1 MTFFAP
7 PSTESSSIFESPTP
21 LPRGPH
27 GLSRDAVAESQRTR
41 LMAAATEAVA
51 EFGYAGATIAEITK
65 RAGVSPKSFYEHFGD
80 KLDCYLAGYDVLV
93 STLIEQIGSGLAA
106 DTDWPKFVEA
116 TLASYL
122 GTLGANPAAARAY
135 LVEIEAAGPPARRR
149 RREAYARF
157 AEVFKVRHEQMQALD
172 PQLGPL
178 PDRVYLALVHGVRDL
193 VADALDA
200 SESPRLNEIG
210 PDALLWVL
218 ATTHGARAAARDL
231 SAI

>member
-1 MTFFAP
+1 
-7 PSTESSSIFESPTP
+7 
-21 LPRGPH
+21 
-27 GLSRDAVAESQRTR
+27 
-41 LMAAATEAVA
+41 MAAATEAVA

-122 GTLGANPAAARAY
+122 GTLAPTPPPPAPTSSKSRR
-135 LVEIEAAGPPARRR
+135 LDRRLGAAGARPTPASPRSSKCGMSRCSPR
-149 RREAYARF
+149 SAA
-157 AEVFKVRHEQMQALD
+157 
-172 PQLGPL
+172 GPL

-200 SESPRLNEIG
+200 SESPRLNEIAG
-210 PDALLWVL
+210 RPALVSRR
-218 ATTHGARAAARDL
+218 AR